1 MSPGAAAAAAVP
13 AVLLAGA
20 LALFW
25 LDRFRLEPL
34 PWLLGA
40 LAWSAGLA
48 PALRWGCAL
57 AGVASPPPLAFDRW
71 AVPDAA
77 ALAAAVVAL
86 VAPLLLATRS
96 RALEGPGG
104 GVALGAVAGSAV
116 AASAL
121 LPPAPHENPAS
132 IAAAVSAAIAG
143 AAVGATFGAAVGAA
157 RLTVPPRT
165 RPLAWAGALLAAG
178 LEFAALAFAAES
190 AGRAWGAGD
199 ALPRV
204 ALALVGAGLLAAAAA
219 VSLALERR
227 VIRRQL
233 GEEVELGVLP
243 AWVLELVPFYTRR
256 VRADWWARRDE
267 RQEIVRLLVALAF
280 RKHQLRHLSAERLRL
295 YGLEVGRLRQRARML
310 IALAPERP
318 AAAE

>member
-1 MSPGAAAAAAVP
+1 MSPGAAAAALVP

-40 LAWSAGLA
+40 LVWSCGLA

-57 AGVASPPPLAFDRW
+57 AGVAAPPPLGFDRW
-71 AVPDAA
+71 AVPGAA
-77 ALAAAVVAL
+77 ATAAAVIAL
-86 VAPLLLATRS
+86 VVPLLLATRS
-96 RALEGPGG
+96 RALEGPAGG
-104 GVALGAVAGSAV
+104 LALGAVAGSAL

-121 LPPAPHENPAS
+121 LPPAPHADPAS
-132 IAAAVSAAIAG
+132 AAAAVSAVLGG
-143 AAVGATFGAAVGAA
+143 AAVGATFGTAVGVA

-178 LEFAALAFAAES
+178 LEFAALAFARES
-190 AGRAWGAGD
+190 VRRAWGAGA
-199 ALPRV
+199 ALPQV
-204 ALALVGAGLLAAAAA
+204 ALALVGAGLLAAAAGA
-219 VSLALERR
+219 SLALERR
-227 VIRRQL
+227 VIHLQL
-233 GEEVELGVLP
+233 AEEVELGVLP
-243 AWVLELVPFYTRR
+243 AWVLELVPFYSRR
-256 VRADWWARRDE
+256 VRGDWWPRRDE

-295 YGLEVGRLRQRARML
+295 YGLEVGRLRQRARTL

-318 AAAE
+318 AAAG